1 MKLRAVGNRLR
12 ALALGPTSVGLDSD
26 FAKIAEFGVTVVA
39 PNLERVKTESAPSGF
54 PWYPYGT
61 MGNLRIL
68 DGVLSG
74 QNRTLQALAP
84 GLVVADVGAADGEIA
99 FFLESLGMTVDIV
112 DHGPTNFN
120 GLRGAR
126 QLKKAL
132 RSSVGI
138 HDIDLD
144 AKFQLPRDDYDL
156 VLFLGIL
163 YHLKNP
169 YYALEAL
176 TRFTQR
182 CVVSTRIARFAGPE
196 RTPIRELPVAY
207 LLGQYECNNDP
218 TNYWI
223 FSEAGLRQLFTR
235 TGWTVVDFV
244 SVGDTTS
251 SEPAAMD
258 RDERAFCLLKRAPA

>member
-1 MKLRAVGNRLR
+1 MKLRAVGNRFR
-12 ALALGPTSVGLDSD
+12 AFARGPVSVDLDSD
-26 FAKIAEFGVTVVA
+26 FGKITEYGLTAFA
-39 PNLERVKTESAPSGF
+39 PDLELMKKESAPSDF

-61 MGNLRIL
+61 MSNLRIL

-74 QNRTLQALAP
+74 ENRTLRALAP
-84 GLVVADVGAADGEIA
+84 GLVVADIGAADGDMA
-99 FFLESLGMTVDIV
+99 FYLESLGMTVDII

-126 QLKKAL
+126 QLKEAL
-132 RSSVGI
+132 GSSVEI

-156 VLFLGIL
+156 VIFLGIL

-176 TRFTQR
+176 ARFTQR
-182 CVVSTRIARFAGPE
+182 CLVSTRIARFAGPD
-196 RTPIRELPVAY
+196 RTPIRDLPVAY

-223 FSEAGLRQLFTR
+223 FSETGLRQMFTR

-244 SVGDTTS
+244 SVGDTAS

-258 RDERAFCLLKRAPA
+258 RDERAFCLLSRASA

>member
-1 MKLRAVGNRLR
+1 MEFPPVDRLR
-12 ALALGPTSVGLDSD
+12 ALAPGSNSVDLDSD
-26 FAKIAEFGVTVVA
+26 FAKITEYGLTAFA
-39 PNLERVKTESAPSGF
+39 PNLGRVKKESAPSDF

-68 DGVLSG
+68 DGMLSG
-74 QNRTLQALAP
+74 ENRKLSSLAP
-84 GLVVADVGAADGEIA
+84 GLVVADIGAADGDMA
-99 FFLESLGMTVDIV
+99 FFLESLGMTVDII

-126 QLKKAL
+126 QLKETL
-132 RSSVGI
+132 GSRVQI

-144 AKFQLPRDDYDL
+144 AQFQLPRNDYDL
-156 VLFLGIL
+156 VLLLGIL

-169 YYALEAL
+169 YKALEAL
-176 TRFTQR
+176 AGCTER
-182 CVVSTRIARFAGPE
+182 CLLSTRIARFAGPE
-196 RTPIRELPVAY
+196 STAIRHLPVAY

-223 FSEAGLRQLFTR
+223 FSEAGLRQLFRR

-244 SVGDTTS
+244 SVGDTAS

-258 RDERAFCLLKRAPA
+258 RDERAFCLLNRASA